1 MPSDPTAEFLLVNN
15 NNSRTKFAL
24 ANRGEL
30 LRGEQIAIETRDVA
44 EDRVRSVLD
53 GWRYERVV
61 MASVV
66 PTKAELLREIFRR
79 EGRELVEV
87 SHRARLG
94 VAVDFPSPESVGA
107 DRLANA
113 AAVAGLGCPLP
124 AIVVDFGTA
133 VTFDIIAEG
142 PAYIGGVIAPGLD
155 LMRDYLHQRTALLPQ
170 IDLREPPAAI
180 GRSTIDAM
188 LSGAVHGYRGLVRE
202 ILVQVTREL
211 GSPRPPRVLATGGYA
226 ELIAAGLPEI
236 DEVDPLLT
244 MRGLALVGALN
255 CPPAGGS

>member
-1 MPSDPTAEFLLVNN
+1 MSSPVPSAAEFLLINN

-24 ANRGEL
+24 ANRSGI
-30 LRGEQIAIETRDVA
+30 LREEQIAIDTRDVA
-44 EDRVRSVLD
+44 EDRVRDALD
-53 GWRYERVV
+53 GWTFERVA

-66 PTKAELLREIFRR
+66 PTKADVLREIFRR
-79 EGRELVEV
+79 QHREMVEV
-87 SHRARLG
+87 SHRVKLG
-94 VAVDFPSPESVGA
+94 VAVDFPTPETVGA

-113 AAVAGLGCPLP
+113 AAVAGLRENLP

-133 VTFDIIAEG
+133 VTFDIIADG
-142 PAYIGGVIAPGLD
+142 PAYVGGVIAPGLD

-202 ILVQVTREL
+202 ILARVTDEL
-211 GSPRPPRVLATGGYA
+211 GSTRPPTVIATGGHA

-236 DEVDPLLT
+236 DRVDPLLT
-244 MRGLALVGALN
+244 MRGIALIGALN
-255 CPPAGGS
+255 FPQ

>member
-1 MPSDPTAEFLLVNN
+1 MSAAEFLLVNN
-15 NNSRTKFAL
+15 NNTRTKFAL
-24 ANRGEL
+24 ADGSGAVTSEL
-30 LRGEQIAIETRDVA
+30 VAIETREVS
-44 EDRVRSVLD
+44 EDRVRSLLD
-53 GWRYERVV
+53 GWDYRRVV

-66 PTKAELLREIFRR
+66 PTKAEILREIFHKEKRDI
-79 EGRELVEV
+79 VEV
-87 SHRARLG
+87 THRAKLG
-94 VAVDFPSPESVGA
+94 VAVDFPSPETVGA

-113 AAVAGLGCPLP
+113 AAVVGLREPP
-124 AIVVDFGTA
+124 PVVVVDFGTA

-180 GRSTIDAM
+180 GKSTVEAM

-202 ILVQVTREL
+202 ILARVTEEL
-211 GSPRPPRVLATGGYA
+211 GGDSPVKTIATGGYA

-236 DEVDPLLT
+236 DRVDPLLT
-244 MRGLALVGALN
+244 MRGLAIVGALN
-255 CPPAGGS
+255 VSP